1 MNDIYNK
8 KEESIKKAND
18 VYNQL
23 LQESNNLTNNQI
35 NQINNHITDTTNR
48 VNNSVNDNIG
58 QLTSAN
64 NMLNQNYQN
73 ELKSAEQ
80 DYNNYISV
88 PMSETARI
96 AAYNAM
102 QDRQL
107 TSTESR
113 KKAYQEYLNQS
124 ELAKLNGDATI
135 AQLALEKLKQVLNLN
150 TNMNQYNSSLMK
162 NKLNNEINL
171 DNNYWINQQNYNNA
185 QNDANAL
192 AENIRQFNETL
203 SYQKA
208 QDKIENALAEK
219 EYKLALSNAKKS
231 ASRSYGGS
239 GASNNQTG
247 GTILEDTSKKES
259 ASGETKYYA
268 NYTPIGLNS
277 ASTKVFNK
285 LVSEMESKGYVSLN
299 EIQNAIK
306 NLPKD
311 QQGIIAASFKQGT
324 TSVSSKKATN
334 NVLKNNMIL
343 NSGNKL
349 SF

>member
-8 KEESIKKAND
+8 KEEAIKKAND

-73 ELKSAEQ
+73 ELKGAEQ

-107 TSTESR
+107 TATESR
-113 KKAYQEYLNQS
+113 EKAYQEYLNQS

-150 TNMNQYNSSLMK
+150 TSMNQYNSSLMQ

-171 DNNYWINQQNYNNA
+171 DNNYWNNQLNYNNA
-185 QNDANAL
+185 QNDTNAL

-203 SYQKA
+203 AYQKA

-219 EYKLALSNAKKS
+219 EYNLALSNAK
-231 ASRSYGGS
+231 RGY
-239 GASNNQTG
+239 NNQNG

-259 ASGETKYYA
+259 VSGETKYYA

-277 ASTKVFNK
+277 SSIKVFNK

-311 QQGIIAASFKQGT
+311 QQGIIASAFKQGT

-334 NVLKNNMIL
+334 SVLKNNMIL
-343 NSGNKL
+343 NSGSKL

>member
-8 KEESIKKAND
+8 KEEAIKKAND

-64 NMLNQNYQN
+64 NMLNQKYQN
-73 ELKSAEQ
+73 ELKGAEQ

-107 TSTESR
+107 TATESR
-113 KKAYQEYLNQS
+113 EKAYQEYLNQS

-150 TNMNQYNSSLMK
+150 TSMNQYNSSLMQ

-171 DNNYWINQQNYNNA
+171 DNNYWNNQQNYNSA

-192 AENIRQFNETL
+192 AENIRRFDETL
-203 SYQKA
+203 AYQKA

-219 EYKLALSNAKKS
+219 EYNLALSNAKKN
-231 ASRSYGGS
+231 ASR
-239 GASNNQTG
+239 NNQTG

-259 ASGETKYYA
+259 VSGETKYYA

-334 NVLKNNMIL
+334 NVLKNNIIL